1 MPFGILAKHRSHL
14 ARLIMTN
21 ETTDSKSSE
30 FEIVKMRLVGLLPTV
45 ELEWSAFRC
54 QNRVVFQSGEL
65 IKCMNAIKAIGFDQL
80 TDLTAVDLLEYGN
93 ANDRFELV
101 YCLLSIDSG
110 LRLIAKTYLNEPD
123 LSISSATSVWFGA
136 DWLEREVYDMF
147 GIVFIGHPNMK
158 RLLLPQEFQS
168 FPLRKDYPVKGRG
181 ERHNFPVIT
190 RAES

>member
-1 MPFGILAKHRSHL
+1 MANEPTDPKSIEIIKL
-14 ARLIMTN
+14 RLI
-21 ETTDSKSSE
+21 E
-30 FEIVKMRLVGLLPTV
+30 LLPGV
-45 ELEWSAFRC
+45 ALEWSEFRC
-54 QNRVVFQSGEL
+54 QTRVVFQSAEL
-65 IKCMNAIKAIGFDQL
+65 LKCLNAFKAVGFDQL

-93 ANDRFELV
+93 AIDRFEVV
-101 YCLLSIDSG
+101 YCLLNVDSG
-110 LRLIAKTYLNEPD
+110 LRLIAKTHLNEPD
-123 LSISSATSVWFGA
+123 LSIASATSVWFGA

-147 GIVFIGHPNMK
+147 GIVFIGHPNFR